1 MKLITTQT
9 LPETGCTR
17 QEIYDLIESVNPGA
31 DLVNSDVL
39 QVLANKITAG
49 DRLPFWRKWTVGH
62 AALQTVSMTN
72 NIELFQLP
80 AGGAIHALKVK
91 HSTAFAG
98 TGITD
103 YKVSVGIAGT
113 LQKFIADFDVDS
125 AVSATNERI
134 AWAPFWASLAPAAF
148 GSVDGAVSGAVT
160 QAAGA
165 VAAAVTQADGVI
177 AALTISAAYSQ
188 AEVQALRAACETLG
202 DNTRALAAV
211 CETLG
216 DNVRALA
223 AACETLADDARASRA
238 SLAALFA
245 GAIGSE
251 NHGAATSIRLSAT
264 AVGGNLSASTAG
276 TLDIWGLYSVE
287 T

>member
-17 QEIYDLIESVNPGA
+17 QDIYDLIESVNPGA

-39 QVLANKITAG
+39 QVLSNKITAG

-62 AALQTVSMTN
+62 ADLQTAGLTN

-80 AGGAIHALKVK
+80 AGGVLHGLKVK
-91 HSTAFAG
+91 HSEAFAG

-113 LQKFIADFDVDS
+113 LAKFIADFDVDS
-125 AVSATNERI
+125 AVSNTNERI

-148 GSVDGAVSGAVT
+148 GSADGAV
-160 QAAGA
+160 AG
-165 VAAAVTQADGVI
+165 AVTQADGVI
-177 AALTISAAYSQ
+177 AGLTISAAYSQ
-188 AEVQALRAACETLG
+188 AEVQALRGAA
-202 DNTRALAAV
+202 
-211 CETLG
+211 ETLG
-216 DNVRALA
+216 DNVRTLA
-223 AACETLADDARASRA
+223 AACETLADDARAMRA
-238 SLAALFA
+238 TLAGLFA

-251 NHGAATSIRLSAT
+251 SHGAATSIRLSAT
-264 AVGGNLSASTAG
+264 SVGGNLSASTAG
-276 TLDIWGLYSVE
+276 GLDIWGLYSVE